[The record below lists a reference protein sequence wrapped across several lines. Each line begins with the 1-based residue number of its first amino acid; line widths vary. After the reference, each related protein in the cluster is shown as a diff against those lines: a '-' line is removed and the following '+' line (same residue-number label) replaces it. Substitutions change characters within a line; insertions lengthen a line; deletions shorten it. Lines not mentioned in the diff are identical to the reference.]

1 MGYHYKESG
10 HGCWDILLTT
20 KKGQE
25 EGHLPKGVVILTG
38 FQYADPDY
46 RNWMKEIESSGRYH
60 VSVAKHC
67 DDEDELTH
75 LSKNGYVNRFGFFL
89 SETDPFEESVE
100 DIEIEHGNWF
110 QRKNVIDYKKFID
123 DYFDNH
129 PVLYSERE
137 KKLIEDIESAI
148 AFYISSD
155 EELEMDLIDG
165 GWYPCCYKNGQ
176 SNVLTAYKND
186 PLITEDEA
194 EEQNVDL
201 EKVFNHCNVYHCG

>member
-10 HGCWDILLTT
+10 HGCWDILLMT

-25 EGHLPKGVVILTG
+25 EGHLPKGVVVLTG

-46 RNWMKEIESSGRYH
+46 RNWMKEIENSGRYH

-75 LSKNGYVNRFGFFL
+75 LSQNGYVNRFGFFL

-100 DIEIEHGNWF
+100 DIEIEHGDWF

-165 GWYPCCYKNGQ
+165 GWYPCCYKNGH
-176 SNVLTAYKND
+176 STVLVAYKND

>member
-10 HGCWDILLTT
+10 YGCWDILLTT
-20 KKGQE
+20 QKGQE
-25 EGHLPKGVVILTG
+25 EGNLPKGVVILTG

-46 RNWMKEIESSGRYH
+46 RNWMKEIESSGRYS

-67 DDEDELTH
+67 DDENELTH

-89 SETDPFEESVE
+89 SETDPFKESEEN
-100 DIEIEHGNWF
+100 IEIKQGTWF
-110 QRKNVIDYKKFID
+110 QRKNVKDYKKFID

-129 PVLYSERE
+129 PIIFTERE

-148 AFYISSD
+148 AFYISTD

-176 SNVLTAYKND
+176 SNVLTAYVNA
-186 PLITEDEA
+186 PLITE
-194 EEQNVDL
+194 EEVKKENVDI
-201 EKVFNHCNVYHCG
+201 KKAFDYCDVFYCG

>member
-10 HGCWDILLTT
+10 YGCWDILLTT
-20 KKGQE
+20 QKGQE
-25 EGHLPKGVVILTG
+25 EGNLPKGVVILTG

-46 RNWMKEIESSGRYH
+46 RNWMKEIESSGRYS

-67 DDEDELTH
+67 DDENELTH

-89 SETDPFEESVE
+89 SETDPFKESEEN
-100 DIEIEHGNWF
+100 IEIKQGTWF
-110 QRKNVIDYKKFID
+110 QRKNVKDYKKFID

-129 PVLYSERE
+129 PITFTERE

-165 GWYPCCYKNGQ
+165 GWYPCCYKMV
-176 SNVLTAYKND
+176 SLMY
-186 PLITEDEA
+186 
-194 EEQNVDL
+194 
-201 EKVFNHCNVYHCG
+201 